1 VKKRLAVILDEQ
13 LDQMIH
19 EIRGQRV
26 MLDSDLARV
35 YGVTT
40 KRLNEQ
46 FRRNR
51 DRFPEDF
58 AFRLTAEEAQTLRS
72 QNATGSAGPRSNRSQ
87 IATGSQKHR
96 DPRYRPYAFTEHG
109 ALQAANILNS
119 ERAVQ
124 MSVFVIRAFVKMRSA
139 LLGTRELA
147 KKLRQLEK
155 QLTKRL
161 DAHEL
166 AIFDVLQ
173 ELMNI
178 LNPPPELTQPKPQI
192 GFQHK

>member
-26 MLDSDLARV
+26 MLDSDLGRV

-72 QNATGSAGPRSNRSQ
+72 QN
-87 IATGSQKHR
+87 ATGSQKHR

>member
-1 VKKRLAVILDEQ
+1 MKKKLTIIDEQ

-58 AFRLTAEEAQTLRS
+58 TFRLTSEEAQALRL
-72 QNATGSAGPRSNRSQ
+72 QIATGSAEPRSNRSQ
-87 IATGSQKHR
+87 IATGLQKHR

-124 MSVFVIRAFVKMRSA
+124 MSVFVIRAFVKIRSA

-147 KKLRQLEK
+147 KKLRHLEK

-161 DAHEL
+161 DAHEV

-178 LNPPPELTQPKPQI
+178 LKPPPEPTPAKPQI